1 MELIIANVEE
11 LKAAITESF
20 ERLVAD
26 RRLAC
31 GLSGGG
37 SALLFLG
44 ALRAARVDWSRVAL
58 FWVDERAVAPDH
70 PASNF
75 GVARRM
81 LIDPLERHAP
91 RAFRMRGEVDDLD
104 EAVLDYEAALAHELD
119 GEPLDL
125 AILGV
130 GEDGHVA
137 SLFPG
142 HPALEE
148 RDARVV
154 ALTDAPRSPHKR
166 LTLSLPFLT
175 ATRQIWILAVGER
188 KRAVVQSALGR
199 TEERTPLDMLIQKAR
214 DVTVFTDQVVRHR

>member
-1 MELIIANVEE
+1 MELVIARVEE
-11 LKAAITESF
+11 LQAAIAESF

-26 RRLAC
+26 RPLAC

-44 ALRAARVDWSRVAL
+44 ALRTARVDWSRVRL
-58 FWVDERAVAPDH
+58 FWVDERAVPPDH
-70 PASNF
+70 HASNF

-81 LIDPLERHAP
+81 LIDPLERRAP
-91 RAFRMRGEVDDLD
+91 RAFRMRGEVADL
-104 EAVLDYEAALAHELD
+104 EQAVLDYEAALAHELD

-130 GEDGHVA
+130 GEDGHIA

-142 HPALEE
+142 HSALAE

-154 ALTDAPRSPHKR
+154 AVTDSPKSPPRR
-166 LTLSLPFLT
+166 ITMTLPFLI
-175 ATRQIWILAVGER
+175 ATRRVWIVAVGER
-188 KRAVVQSALGR
+188 KRTVVQSAIARAGHG
-199 TEERTPLDMLIQKAR
+199 TPLESLIQGAR
-214 DVTVFTDQVVRHR
+214 DVTVYTDQLVRRP

>member
-1 MELIIANVEE
+1 MELVIARVEE
-11 LKAAITESF
+11 LQAEMTGTF

-26 RRLAC
+26 GPLAC

-37 SALLFLG
+37 TALVFLG
-44 ALRAARVDWSRVAL
+44 ALRAAHVDWSRVAL

-81 LIDPLERHAP
+81 LIDPLERRAP
-91 RAFRMRGEVDDLD
+91 RAFRIRGEAADL
-104 EAVLDYEAALAHELD
+104 EQAVLDYEAALAHELD

-130 GEDGHVA
+130 GEDGHIA

-142 HPALEE
+142 HPALIE
-148 RDARVV
+148 REARVV
-154 ALTDAPRSPHKR
+154 ALTDAPRSPHRR
-166 LTLSLPFLT
+166 LTLSLPYIT
-175 ATRQIWILAVGER
+175 ASKRIWILAVGER
-188 KRAVVQSALGR
+188 KRAVMQSALGR
-199 TEERTPLDMLIQKAR
+199 TEERTPIDLLLQGAR
-214 DVTVFTDQVVRHR
+214 DVTVFTDQLLRHR